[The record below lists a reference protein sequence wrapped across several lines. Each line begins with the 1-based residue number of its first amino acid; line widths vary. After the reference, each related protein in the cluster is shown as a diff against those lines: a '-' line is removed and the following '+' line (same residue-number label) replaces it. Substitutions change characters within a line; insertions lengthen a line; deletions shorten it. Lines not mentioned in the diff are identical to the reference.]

1 MAKKQAKRPVRPGT
15 PAQPSGTQAD
25 SNPTPAPT
33 DAAAAT
39 TTSGPTVTPPA
50 EQTIITQDADVRAAA
65 IDGDGTLTS
74 PQNLSLKK
82 EGPEMAAES
91 KEISDVATESTDD
104 PVRTSENA
112 QPDYLDQNFW
122 TEEQISLYKQQ
133 TKETKAFIAQTG
145 GTLNKITAKQDSF
158 AEQQVEMASLQQRMN
173 LDLSSIPKKVADE
186 LHKIIDT
193 ISPEATG
200 SKITPPPKMTETE
213 YPTQHEEYKKF
224 KEWLC
229 EETKGGRSICEPEE
243 ERRLTLLSLSPC
255 EPFLDLS
262 DSEVDALA
270 ILRAEE
276 NHVPITD
283 IEQLR
288 KYKPFIKITICT
300 KIEVANP
307 NATEA
312 MYETDMWD
320 VIELSTSNKH
330 RLIDKSDRQSL
341 GGYVVKFKKPFFEGY
356 RGINNLK
363 VILGINELVNK
374 ELVPRYFSTTELFVN
389 DVAAPHGERML
400 TKGLSNLSDILGNGV
415 LKVQTQRNI
424 SDDTEHRTHLLWRA
438 IRNRVP
444 DFARYNNLMNQIL
457 GSGNIANGI
466 PVNQSSSQQQFF
478 NSGVLGRRQT
488 LHPLPFTNIQAYRL
502 LKSATQAYLWATN
515 NTFTSGKTVNEGL
528 DFYINSYDPPEE
540 DRTFTPYIQN
550 ILAQLGE
557 WRTSLFK
564 NNPDMVDPRHN
575 FFGIDHLPAIELI
588 WSYWTEQGMMV
599 QTMNAIS
606 LRFQNIT
613 INQGAD
619 PLAQMDI
626 DPLRPLAN
634 LFWGYIQDEQHT
646 LTIKRRAYEYD
657 HTYGLQLEGRAVPV
671 FKSVDSRSKFIE
683 AFHNLLHS
691 ASIFFKESDDTTR
704 VADPFSVLNNLREVH
719 LLLAEGNHNAYGNL
733 TWTAR
738 QEMLIQQY
746 LLARPE
752 MREFLGGRVMVP
764 FREPWMDRVD
774 RMRQIQN
781 WGSTSITNYYD
792 LAQFGEVLLLTIRA
806 HDWSNEEGSAVAG
819 SWASSFRNEIQRY
832 LHSYR
837 TVTGADLSAD
847 AQLTESSFMQPSTL
861 IQRRLQGEQR
871 GPLRN
876 SRLVGK
882 PQPQS

>member
-1 MAKKQAKRPVRPGT
+1 MAKKSANRPVRPGT
-15 PAQPSGTQAD
+15 PASPSRTPAD
-25 SNPTPAPT
+25 SNPSPAPT
-33 DAAAAT
+33 DATAAT
-39 TTSGPTVTPPA
+39 GGTPQTPLA
-50 EQTIITQDADVRAAA
+50 EQTTVTQDANVRATANDVVGILSSLQEPRQPNA
-65 IDGDGTLTS
+65 GQETSAQDMGAVSSDSGSPLDDDSPEISRNPEPDYSDRTYWTQERILAYEELHRKSTVFMDETGKSLRNVAQKQNKFEVNQGDMAKFQNTLYSEISEISKKVDGVDE
-74 PQNLSLKK
+74 LKK
-82 EGPEMAAES
+82 IINTRLPE
-91 KEISDVATESTDD
+91 
-104 PVRTSENA
+104 
-112 QPDYLDQNFW
+112 
-122 TEEQISLYKQQ
+122 
-133 TKETKAFIAQTG
+133 
-145 GTLNKITAKQDSF
+145 
-158 AEQQVEMASLQQRMN
+158 
-173 LDLSSIPKKVADE
+173 
-186 LHKIIDT
+186 
-193 ISPEATG
+193 
-200 SKITPPPKMTETE
+200 PPPEIASSPKMDEAAYPAQHDE
-213 YPTQHEEYKKF
+213 YQKF

-229 EETKGGRSICEPEE
+229 EETKGGRSICEPEG
-243 ERRLTLLSLSPC
+243 ERRLFSASLEAC
-255 EPFLDLS
+255 EPEIDLS
-262 DSEVDALA
+262 DPKTESLA
-270 ILRAEE
+270 IFRAVS
-276 NHVPITD
+276 NLGPITD
-283 IEQLR
+283 PAELDR
-288 KYKPFIKITICT
+288 YDLFFKATICT
-300 KIEVANP
+300 S
-307 NATEA
+307 
-312 MYETDMWD
+312 
-320 VIELSTSNKH
+320 IELASA
-330 RLIDKSDRQSL
+330 DKTYEIPFKKLLRFAPHD
-341 GGYVVKFKKPFFEGY
+341 KFKLFEKHKGGQDGAHIVVFEKAAFDQFA
-356 RGINNLK
+356 GIEKLK
-363 VILGINELVNK
+363 FVLGVNEGPADKRVT
-374 ELVPRYFSTTELFVN
+374 RYLDTTELFVN
-389 DVAAPHGERML
+389 NVAAPHGERML
-400 TKGLSNLSDILGNGV
+400 TKGLSNLSSILGNGV

-424 SDDTEHRTHLLWRA
+424 SDDTEHRTHTLWRA

-466 PVNQSSSQQQFF
+466 PANEISGRQQFL
-478 NSGVLGRRQT
+478 NSGVLGRRQI

-515 NTFTSGKTVNEGL
+515 NTFTNGTTVNEGL

-557 WRTSLFK
+557 WRTSLFES
-564 NNPDMVDPRHN
+564 NPGMADPRHN

-613 INQGAD
+613 TNQGAD

-764 FREPWMDRVD
+764 YREPWMDRVD